1 MVQTMVEI
9 SNKLHG
15 FGLSISPDRIIS
27 SGCGCYLLPNVKQ
40 LLHGQRVFVYGY
52 PSSEYYVKKAGGN
65 VVSSPKDADVM
76 VFMASLGNENHRM
89 YKQVFDVLLDQPDMP
104 VICANTDFYIM
115 NLNGLKPV
123 MGLYA
128 HQMAHQLKRD
138 DWVWIG
144 KPYPSFSN
152 VVDYVLKSQGLDS
165 SNLVFVMIIHIMYC
179 SCRLI

>member
-1 MVQTMVEI
+1 M
-9 SNKLHG
+9 
-15 FGLSISPDRIIS
+15 
-27 SGCGCYLLPNVKQ
+27 
-40 LLHGQRVFVYGY
+40 HGQRVFVYGY

-76 VFMASLGNENHRM
+76 VFAASLGNENHRM

-165 SNLVFVMIIHIMYC
+165 SNLV
-179 SCRLI
+179 L